1 MRFNDSPQFR
11 NFMIVQNKVTYKGI
25 LRFDGLK
32 HKDIWDK
39 SAIDI
44 VDDNGLSIY
53 LYNGCQI
60 VDNGWRMIN
69 KV

>member
-1 MRFNDSPQFR
+1 
-11 NFMIVQNKVTYKGI
+11 MIVQNKVIYKGI

-32 HKDIWDK
+32 HKDIGDK

-53 LYNGCQI
+53 LYNRCQI
-60 VDNGWRMIN
+60 VDNG
-69 KV
+69 